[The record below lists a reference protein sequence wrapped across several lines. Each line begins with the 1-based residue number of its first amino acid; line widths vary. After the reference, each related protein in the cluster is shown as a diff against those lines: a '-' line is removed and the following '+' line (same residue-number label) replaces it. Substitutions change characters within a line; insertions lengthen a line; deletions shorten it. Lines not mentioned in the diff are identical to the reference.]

1 MKISTYTRLSDKGR
15 HRANITYHIET
26 AIIGLLAAGALVGAG
41 WFVLS
46 IASGVI

>member
-26 AIIGLLAAGALVGAG
+26 AIICLL
-41 WFVLS
+41 
-46 IASGVI
+46 ASGVLIAAGWLVVIFANRGI